1 MLIDLVQELRKKTRD
16 LSDINEDGE
25 KIISYD
31 LSGEITIDNRNK
43 EIYFEG
49 YLKYEYNFDRNIIEG
64 IPQQRALNAGRMRYA
79 PVEDVKAKRNLI
91 ISLAKKRSKEKNY
104 EFEYY
109 EKEDKITIK
118 VLKNLRKE
126 SYAIGRKLGRPTEK
140 IFEI

>member
-16 LSDINEDGE
+16 LSDINEDGK

-49 YLKYEYNFDRNIIEG
+49 YLKYESNFDRNIIEG
-64 IPQQRALNAGRMRYA
+64 IPQQRALNAGKISYA
-79 PVEDVKAKRNLI
+79 PAESARKKRDVI
-91 ISLAKKRSKEKNY
+91 ISMAKEKSEEKNY
-104 EFEYY
+104 VFLYD

-126 SYAIGRKLGRPTEK
+126 SSAIGRKLGRPTEK
-140 IFEI
+140 IFDI

>member
-16 LSDINEDGE
+16 LSDINEDGK

-31 LSGEITIDNRNK
+31 LSGKIVIKRPL

-49 YLKYEYNFDRNIIEG
+49 LLRYEANFDRDIIEG
-64 IPQQRALNAGRMRYA
+64 IQQQRPLNSGKISYA
-79 PVEDVKAKRNLI
+79 PAESARKKRDVI
-91 ISLAKKRSKEKNY
+91 ISMAKEKSEEKNY
-104 EFEYY
+104 VFLYD

-140 IFEI
+140 IFDI

>member
-16 LSDINEDGE
+16 LSYIDEYG
-25 KIISYD
+25 KKVISYD
-31 LSGEITIDNRNK
+31 LIGEINLDNRNK

-49 YLKYEYNFDRNIIEG
+49 RLRYEANFDMHIIEG
-64 IPQQRALNAGRMRYA
+64 SPQQRPLNSGKISYA
-79 PVEDVKAKRNLI
+79 PAESARKKRDVI
-91 ISLAKKRSKEKNY
+91 ISMAKEKSEEKNY
-104 EFEYY
+104 VFLYD

-140 IFEI
+140 IFDI

>member
-16 LSDINEDGE
+16 LSDINEYGK

-31 LSGEITIDNRNK
+31 LLGKIVIKEHM
-43 EIYFEG
+43 EIYFKACLRYG
-49 YLKYEYNFDRNIIEG
+49 ANFDMHIIEE
-64 IPQQRALNAGRMRYA
+64 IPQQRALNSGKISYA
-79 PVEDVKAKRNLI
+79 PAESARKKRDVI
-91 ISLAKKRSKEKNY
+91 ISMAKEKSEEKNY
-104 EFEYY
+104 IFLYD

-140 IFEI
+140 IFDI